1 MLGVRNQGRSTCI
14 KKIRIVKRLVSK
26 NISSDLQSS
35 ENEEEQFE
43 QYKQITEM
51 YLDVVLPE
59 TTQDI
64 TKANPKFNGDNLVSF
79 LSFIGFDRV
88 LASLK
93 PEKLY

>member
-1 MLGVRNQGRSTCI
+1 MNFDVLCLELG
-14 KKIRIVKRLVSK
+14 IRDDQPVSRRLELLKDWFQK

-79 LSFIGFDRV
+79 YHL
-88 LASLK
+88 
-93 PEKLY
+93 